1 MLYRRGFFALAL
13 QLDPKSPQES
23 KAETTVLMMPS
34 DANPMGNVFGGVI
47 LKHVDLIAGIVAK
60 RHAGHANLVTATI
73 DRMAFLRPVFIGN
86 ALVLSAR
93 INYVRRSSMEVE
105 VVVDSEDFDMG
116 TRVRTAIAFVTM
128 VALNKDGR
136 ATEVPPLLLETDE
149 DRNRFADGERRMQ
162 ARLREAG
169 KA

>member
-128 VALNKDGR
+128 VALDKHGR

>member
-1 MLYRRGFFALAL
+1 M
-13 QLDPKSPQES
+13 DPRSPQES

-149 DRNRFADGERRMQ
+149 DRKRFADGERRMQ

>member
-1 MLYRRGFFALAL
+1 MN
-13 QLDPKSPQES
+13 PKSPQES

-60 RHAGHANLVTATI
+60 RHAGHGNLVTATI
-73 DRMAFLRPVFIGN
+73 DRMTFLRPVFIGN
-86 ALVLSAR
+86 AIVLSAR

-105 VVVDSEDFDMG
+105 VVVDSEDFDRG

-128 VALNKDGR
+128 VALDKDGK
-136 ATEVPPLLLETDE
+136 ATEVPPLLLETE
-149 DRNRFADGERRMQ
+149 DDRKRFDDGERRMQ
-162 ARLREAG
+162 ARLKEAG